1 MSKRDATLNVPSM
14 PDTAHLI
21 VDLHVSR
28 ESISGSLQSPSGEPT
43 AFDGW
48 LGLISIIERTQAYLD
63 GQEARGINTPEL
75 PPDDEIGPAHE
86 PEGDHHDQ
94 PRGEH
99 Q

>member
-1 MSKRDATLNVPSM
+1 MIPMAKRDTTVTVPSM

-43 AFDGW
+43 EFDGW
-48 LGLISIIERTQAYLD
+48 LGLISIIERTQAHLG

-75 PPDDEIGPAHE
+75 PPDEQLGPAHE
-86 PEGDHHDQ
+86 PG
-94 PRGEH
+94 RGPS
-99 Q
+99 